1 MRMVGKMHKKAWR
14 NGKEKRNGKKQVKKV
29 RIVGKK
35 NEIRG
40 RREDGEKKEKIT
52 LHVGET

>member
-14 NGKEKRNGKKQVKKV
+14 NEKEKRNGKKQV

-40 RREDGEKKEKIT
+40 RREDG
-52 LHVGET
+52 